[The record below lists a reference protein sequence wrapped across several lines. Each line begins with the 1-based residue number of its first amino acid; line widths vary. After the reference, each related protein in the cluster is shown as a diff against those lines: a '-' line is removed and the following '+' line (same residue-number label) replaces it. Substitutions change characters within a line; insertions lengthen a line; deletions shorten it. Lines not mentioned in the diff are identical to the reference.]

1 MMTAARWAAS
11 AYGATIIQH
20 VNDDDT
26 HIQLGDM
33 DVQLIPVDSDENY
46 KKVGV
51 RDANLIAYT
60 AKVNAFGHSAYL
72 AADLELAAATRTASP
87 PSSGT
92 STC

>member
-20 VNDDDT
+20 VNDDNT

-33 DVQLIPVDSDENY
+33 DVQLIPVDPDENY
-46 KKVGV
+46 EKVGV

-72 AADLELAAATRTASP
+72 AADLEARAATRTASP

>member
-11 AYGATIIQH
+11 AYGATVMQH
-20 VNDDDT
+20 VNDDDM

-33 DVQLIPVDSDENY
+33 DVQLIPVDPDENY

-60 AKVNAFGHSAYL
+60 AKVTAFGHSAYL
-72 AADLELAAATRTASP
+72 AADLELAAAMRTASP

-92 STC
+92 LTC